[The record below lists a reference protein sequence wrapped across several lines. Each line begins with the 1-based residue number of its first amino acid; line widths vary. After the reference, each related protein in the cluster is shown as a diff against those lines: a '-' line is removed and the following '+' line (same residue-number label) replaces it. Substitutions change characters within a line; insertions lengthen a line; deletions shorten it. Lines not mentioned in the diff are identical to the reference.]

1 MKAPV
6 ESPGFRARA
15 LFFFFS
21 GLRTAYRQSA
31 ASVRAVEVSTIRAD
45 HQRAAKNDP
54 EPRPHLSCRAL
65 FLVQEVQHMPRG
77 RRKGSTGTYF
87 RWPPKKIADM
97 WQDAQFIVEKLEL
110 LPSSDSSPHA
120 EVLGVVATRINRE
133 GPASKQ
139 ERVNKQRVARLLK
152 QEFPD
157 KYRYVTEEQLRQLL
171 SKAYQRKTKLD
182 DLDAFNASVLA
193 HMLGETDETDDS

>member
-31 ASVRAVEVSTIRAD
+31 ASVRAVDVSTIRAD

-87 RWPPKKIADM
+87 RWPPFINGVGQCHMPASARSSAHTAAGASQHPRIRVDTDRRASAALSRRAIAV
-97 WQDAQFIVEKLEL
+97 ARVGKPLTSPVVL
-110 LPSSDSSPHA
+110 LAPMCRIASA
-120 EVLGVVATRINRE
+120 IRRFVVA
-133 GPASKQ
+133 
-139 ERVNKQRVARLLK
+139 
-152 QEFPD
+152 
-157 KYRYVTEEQLRQLL
+157 
-171 SKAYQRKTKLD
+171 
-182 DLDAFNASVLA
+182 
-193 HMLGETDETDDS
+193 